1 MCLEF
6 SEDLEFKATKSFK
19 ESKFKLI
26 ENPTTEKYCSLKE
39 CNEYSVYILG
49 FQVRKEKG
57 KLTAFQ
63 LT

>member
-39 CNEYSVYILG
+39 CNGYSVYILG